1 MEIDCVDFVKSF
13 HDCKTHANLNHVP
26 PNELY
31 SMISLWP
38 FSVWGIDVIGRIT
51 PKASNGQEHIL
62 VAIDYFTKQVEAASY
77 SVLKA
82 KHMAQFIENNIICQ
96 YGVPQEIISDNG
108 SHFEGEVRTNMEL
121 YIIENHKSS
130 PNRPQTHR
138 DTKIANKN
146 IKNIL
151 AKMVVTYK
159 DWAQKLPFTLLGYKT
174 SICASSVVT
183 PYSLVYGS
191 EAVLPIE
198 VEIQSLRGLVETKAL
213 EEDWVKQR
221 YEQLTLIDEK
231 RART

>member
-1 MEIDCVDFVKSF
+1 M
-13 HDCKTHANLNHVP
+13 
-26 PNELY
+26 
-31 SMISLWP
+31 
-38 FSVWGIDVIGRIT
+38 
-51 PKASNGQEHIL
+51 
-62 VAIDYFTKQVEAASY
+62 
-77 SVLKA
+77 LKA

-159 DWAQKLPFTLLGYKT
+159 DWA
-174 SICASSVVT
+174 
-183 PYSLVYGS
+183 
-191 EAVLPIE
+191 
-198 VEIQSLRGLVETKAL
+198 
-213 EEDWVKQR
+213 
-221 YEQLTLIDEK
+221 
-231 RART
+231 